1 MGGNMMRLSLK
12 ATAIAAGLLWGGAI
26 LLVGLMNL
34 VDPRYGLN
42 FIQMTSS
49 VYPWFHPVR
58 HLTNVIVGT
67 ADGLIDGA
75 IAGLIFALL
84 YNAIE
89 KVPIHVSHSQQQA

>member
-1 MGGNMMRLSLK
+1 MRLSLK
-12 ATAIAAGLLWGGAI
+12 ATAIAAGLMWGGAI

-34 VDPRYGLN
+34 ADPRYGIN

-58 HLTNVIVGT
+58 NIANVIIGT
-67 ADGLIDGA
+67 VDGLIDGA
-75 IAGLIFALL
+75 IAGLLFALL

-89 KVPIHVSHSQQQA
+89 KVAIHFGHSHSHQQA